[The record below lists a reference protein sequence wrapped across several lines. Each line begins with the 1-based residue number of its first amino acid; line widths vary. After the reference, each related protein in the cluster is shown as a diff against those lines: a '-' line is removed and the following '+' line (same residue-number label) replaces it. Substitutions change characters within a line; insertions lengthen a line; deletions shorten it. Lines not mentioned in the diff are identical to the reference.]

1 MNTRLNR
8 VVAGLVAWTA
18 FMSAA
23 CLAGVLARQQEGVAN
38 PPPARETSSEREVRY
53 QRWVA
58 AHQATTRGEQ
68 PLPEGE
74 KGKATRT
81 SDVSPATAARGSILW
96 ECAACPQMVLVPA
109 GEFTIGSPLDEA
121 GRGEDEGPQR
131 QVRIPTPLWVGRF
144 EVTRGE
150 YRAFLAAKGRKVS
163 GGCVTDR
170 AHKGTWAPDAR
181 TNLNDPGFQQTDNH
195 PVVCVTWDDAK
206 AYVDWLNERT
216 QGGYR
221 LLSEAEWEYVARAG
235 GTETYPWGISV
246 HEGCRYANIGDRNM
260 AARYAGYPYA
270 ECNDGALNTTD
281 VGAYEANAFGLYDLL
296 GNTGEWVEDCASMDY
311 VKLPSDGS
319 PNRSGD
325 CSRHIVRGGSWGA
338 EIKDSRVANRI
349 RYPAGQVDDSIGIRV
364 ARTL

>member
-1 MNTRLNR
+1 MSSQRNR
-8 VVAGLVAWTA
+8 VVSSLVVWAA

-23 CLAGVLARQQEGVAN
+23 CFTGVLARQPEGVDN
-38 PPPARETSSEREVRY
+38 LPPAKETVREREARY

-58 AHQATTRGEQ
+58 AHPGRNPDAE
-68 PLPEGE
+68 PLLEG
-74 KGKATRT
+74 KKKKAG
-81 SDVSPATAARGSILW
+81 SISAASPAPTPPGSMMW

-109 GEFTIGSPLDEA
+109 GEFTIGSPLSEA

-131 QVRIPTPLWVGRF
+131 RVRIPKPLWVGRF
-144 EVTRGE
+144 EITRGE
-150 YRAFLAAKGRKVS
+150 YRTFLSSTGRTIQ

-181 TNLNDPGFQQTDNH
+181 TNLNDPGFEQTDNH
-195 PVVCVTWDDAK
+195 PVVCVTWDDAR
-206 AYVDWLNERT
+206 AYFDWLNERT
-216 QGGYR
+216 EGGYR

-235 GTETYPWGISV
+235 GAETYPWGISV
-246 HEGCRYANIGDRNM
+246 HDGCRYANIGDRNM

-270 ECNDGALNTTD
+270 ECNDGALNTTA
-281 VGAYEANAFGLYDLL
+281 VGSYEANAFGLYDLL

-311 VKLPSDGS
+311 GNLPSDGA

-338 EIKDSRVANRI
+338 EVKDSRVANRI
-349 RYPAGQVDDSIGIRV
+349 RYPAAQVDDSIGIRV
-364 ARTL
+364 ARTP